1 MTHDERPDGFKYRTL
16 TWSVGISLTLMLLG
30 CNNALI
36 IRVINQGTE
45 GNNEIWVCDGGS
57 AEPCRGEKKGDID
70 PEGFQK
76 RLQLVAPPVECT
88 HGRTHAMDVVIEA
101 GKISRVR
108 YECGLPDVP
117 SVLPPGGLPPSR
129 LPSSTDT
136 PRTN

>member
-57 AEPCRGEKKGDID
+57 AEPCRGEKKGRHRPRRLPKALAACRAARGMYARAD
-70 PEGFQK
+70 P
-76 RLQLVAPPVECT
+76 R
-88 HGRTHAMDVVIEA
+88 HGRRH
-101 GKISRVR
+101 
-108 YECGLPDVP
+108 
-117 SVLPPGGLPPSR
+117 
-129 LPSSTDT
+129 
-136 PRTN
+136 